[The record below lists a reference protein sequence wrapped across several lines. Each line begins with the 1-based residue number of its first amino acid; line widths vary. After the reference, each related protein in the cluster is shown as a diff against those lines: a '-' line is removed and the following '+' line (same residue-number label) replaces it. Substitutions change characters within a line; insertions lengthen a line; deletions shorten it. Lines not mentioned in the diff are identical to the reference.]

1 MHGGRFLEYAKS
13 GKSFI
18 DFSASI
24 NPYGLDQKLK
34 KILIDSISLS
44 EHYPNEDYS
53 EIKDVISKKH
63 SVNRDNIYIGNGANS
78 IIFRLFQVFK
88 NSINICIPVPSFE
101 SYRLA
106 AESVDADITYY
117 HMKDLCIHGD
127 IIDIL
132 AGNIDVLVLAN
143 PNNPTGFIV
152 EEELLYKIIEYCK
165 MKNIFILLDECFLD
179 FVKTGEQYSLCG
191 KLNTFDNM
199 AILKSLTKLYAF
211 PGLRFGYLLT
221 YNCDIMYGLKK
232 LTPSWEINA
241 LALEAAGYSLKQNM
255 DSVIEEIQKEKS
267 ILSDN
272 LENSGIVTF
281 PSKVNFLLC
290 KYKKNLSKELL
301 EYGIIVRD
309 CSDFIGLNESYFR
322 VAVRTNPENNLLV
335 DTIQKIIR
343 G

>member
-1 MHGGRFLEYAKS
+1 
-13 GKSFI
+13 
-18 DFSASI
+18 
-24 NPYGLDQKLK
+24 
-34 KILIDSISLS
+34 
-44 EHYPNEDYS
+44 
-53 EIKDVISKKH
+53 
-63 SVNRDNIYIGNGANS
+63 
-78 IIFRLFQVFK
+78 
-88 NSINICIPVPSFE
+88 
-101 SYRLA
+101 
-106 AESVDADITYY
+106 
-117 HMKDLCIHGD
+117 
-127 IIDIL
+127 
-132 AGNIDVLVLAN
+132 
-143 PNNPTGFIV
+143 
-152 EEELLYKIIEYCK
+152 
-165 MKNIFILLDECFLD
+165 
-179 FVKTGEQYSLCG
+179 
-191 KLNTFDNM
+191 M

-301 EYGIIVRD
+301 EHGIIVRD
-309 CSDFIGLNESYFR
+309 CSDFIGLNENYFR